1 VSEFWLDSRASGSPE
16 GSFWRES
23 RREKHAPARPVDFE
37 NELPFELA
45 AVRHLIDPGLLHT
58 AAKRASALDIGGDE
72 VLRAHDILSADEMA
86 QALAHALKL
95 PFDPLEEETPA
106 AAPILEAMHA
116 GILGRRVSGR
126 ATTFTISPRG
136 KKIREVAQVIAS
148 DPSLR
153 NILCLT
159 SPERMA
165 AYVQS
170 AGAEEV
176 THYAST
182 NLRDWRPDLSAAS
195 RGRYGLRKLALLTA
209 AFAAISGY
217 FYPHEILVAA
227 ELILGTAFL
236 SWIGLRL
243 HACQMRHSPAPK
255 LDLPDRALPNY
266 SVVVALYREAR
277 VVAQLAD
284 ALKRID
290 YPREKLD
297 IKFICEADDRP
308 TIKAIEAL
316 DLDPRFEI
324 ILAPKSGPRT
334 KPKAL
339 TAALPF
345 VRGKFLVVYDAED
358 IPEPEQLRKALAA
371 YYRGPKNLACVQ
383 ARLAIDNVRDNWL
396 TRHFAAEYAGLFD
409 VFLPALADLDLP
421 LPLGGTSNH
430 FRVDILRKIGAWD
443 PYNVTEDADLGMRLA
458 RFGYL
463 SGVIDS
469 TTYEEAPARLGAWL
483 KQRTRWCKGWLQT
496 WLVHMRSPTV
506 LLRELGFSGFVAF
519 QLLVG
524 GTVLAALVHP
534 FFLAL
539 VVTDATFGNLFEPS
553 DSIGEALRQ
562 GIAVTTLMS
571 GYLGSAALALVGLAR
586 RKLLGSAWVLLF
598 MPLYWIM
605 LSFAAWRGAIQL
617 VISPHLWEKTEHGLA
632 RTSRYGKTL
641 MKKPP
646 LSAPARRVKAAF
658 ANRPPPHPRFAQD

>member
-1 VSEFWLDSRASGSPE
+1 MSEFRPDSRPSSNLEGSRRRGPSPE
-16 GSFWRES
+16 PR
-23 RREKHAPARPVDFE
+23 APATLADFE
-37 NELPFELA
+37 SELPFELA
-45 AVRHLIDPGLLHT
+45 AVRHLVDPALLRA
-58 AAKRASALDIGGDE
+58 AAKRAAALDVGGDE
-72 VLRAHDILSADEMA
+72 VLRAHDILSPDEMA
-86 QALAHALKL
+86 RALADALKL
-95 PFDPLEEETPA
+95 PFDPLDEEAPA
-106 AAPILEAMHA
+106 TAPILEAMRT
-116 GILGRRVSGR
+116 GILGRRVFSR
-126 ATTFTISPRG
+126 ATAFTIAPRG
-136 KKIREVAQVIAS
+136 KKIRELALVICA
-148 DPSLR
+148 DPALK
-153 NILCLT
+153 NILSFT
-159 SPERMA
+159 SSERMA
-165 AYVQS
+165 AYVQR
-170 AGAEEV
+170 AGSKEV
-176 THYAST
+176 AHHANAS
-182 NLRDWRPDLSAAS
+182 LREWRPHLSAAS

-209 AFAAISGY
+209 SLSALAGY
-217 FYPHEILVAA
+217 FFPRETLMMA
-227 ELILGTAFL
+227 ELTLGTAFL
-236 SWIGLRL
+236 CWISLRL
-243 HACQMRHSPAPK
+243 HACQIRQSPPLK
-255 LDLPDRALPNY
+255 LDIPDRTLPNY
-266 SVVVALYREAR
+266 SIIVALYREAR

-297 IKFICEADDRP
+297 IKFICEMDDRP

-324 ILAPKSGPRT
+324 ILAPVSGPRT

-358 IPEPEQLRKALAA
+358 IPEPDQLRKALAA

-383 ARLAIDNVRDNWL
+383 ARLAVDNVRDNWL

-409 VFLPALADLDLP
+409 VFLPALADLNLP

-430 FRVDILRKIGAWD
+430 FRTDVLRKIGAWD
-443 PYNVTEDADLGMRLA
+443 PYNVTEDADLGIRLA

-496 WLVHMRSPTV
+496 WLVHMRSPTA
-506 LLRELGFSGFVAF
+506 LLRELGFSGFFAF

-534 FFLAL
+534 FFLVL
-539 VVTDATFGNLFEPS
+539 VVTDATFGNFFQSSE
-553 DSIGEALRQ
+553 SIGEALRQ
-562 GIAVTTLMS
+562 GLAFTTLMS

-586 RKLLGSAWVLLF
+586 RRLLGSAWVLLF
-598 MPLYWIM
+598 MPVYWIM

-617 VISPHLWEKTEHGLA
+617 VTSPHLWEKTEHGLA

-641 MKKPP
+641 AKRPP
-646 LSAPARRVKAAF
+646 LSAPARRVKAAS
-658 ANRPPPHPRFAQD
+658 ANRPPPRPRFVAD

>member
-1 VSEFWLDSRASGSPE
+1 MSEFRPDSEPSGNLE
-16 GSFWRES
+16 GSS
-23 RREKHAPARPVDFE
+23 RRWPSPRPRSPATPIDFKGK
-37 NELPFELA
+37 LPFELA
-45 AVRHLIDPGLLHT
+45 AVRHLVDPALLRA
-58 AAKRASALDIGGDE
+58 AAKRAATINVGGDE

-86 QALAHALKL
+86 RALANALKL
-95 PFDPLEEETPA
+95 PFDPLDDEAPSL
-106 AAPILEAMHA
+106 PILEATQT
-116 GILGRRVSGR
+116 GILARFVSSR
-126 ATTFTISPRG
+126 STAFTIAPRG
-136 KKIREVAQVIAS
+136 KKIRDLARIIQG
-148 DPSLR
+148 DPALKDVLR
-153 NILCLT
+153 FT

-165 AYVQS
+165 AYVQR
-170 AGAEEV
+170 AGAKEV
-176 THYAST
+176 AHHANAS
-182 NLRDWRPDLSAAS
+182 LREWRPHLSAAS
-195 RGRYGLRKLALLTA
+195 RGQYGLRKLALLTA
-209 AFAAISGY
+209 LLSAFAGY
-217 FYPHEILVAA
+217 FFPQETLMTA

-236 SWIGLRL
+236 CWIGLRL
-243 HACQMRHSPAPK
+243 HACQMRQSPALR
-255 LDLPDRALPNY
+255 LDIPDRALPNY

-284 ALKRID
+284 ALKRLD

-308 TIKAIEAL
+308 TIKAIKAL

-324 ILAPKSGPRT
+324 ILAPASGPRT

-345 VRGKFLVVYDAED
+345 VHGKFLVVYDAED
-358 IPEPEQLRKALAA
+358 IPEPDQLRKALAA

-383 ARLAIDNVRDNWL
+383 AKLAIDNVRDNWL

-430 FRVDILRKIGAWD
+430 FRVDVLQKIGAWD

-463 SGVIDS
+463 SSVIDS

-496 WLVHMRSPTV
+496 WLVHMRSPTA
-506 LLRELGFSGFVAF
+506 LLRELGFGGFIAF

-534 FFLAL
+534 FFLTL
-539 VVTDATFGNLFEPS
+539 VVTDATFGNFFQPS
-553 DSIGEALRQ
+553 ESIGEALRQ
-562 GIAVTTLMS
+562 GLAFTTLMS

-586 RKLLGSAWVLLF
+586 RRLLGSAWVLLF
-598 MPLYWIM
+598 MPVYWIM

-617 VISPHLWEKTEHGLA
+617 VTSPHLWEKTEHGLA
-632 RTSRYGKTL
+632 RTSRYSKTL

-646 LSAPARRVKAAF
+646 LSAPGRRVKVAF
-658 ANRPPPHPRFAQD
+658 ANRPPPRPRFVAN